1 MLIDSTYEEQFFE
14 LNLDITFPKAPCS
27 ILSLDVV
34 DVTGVHDV
42 NIEGRLH
49 KHALDENGKRKGV
62 TDAIK
67 QAQGNRNEDV
77 VTMTAKQQ
85 LKDKEGCQMEGEVK
99 LHKVPGNFHISSHD
113 IPNVVVNL
121 VREAYKIDFSHT
133 VNHLSF
139 GKKSDQVIIKKRYG
153 GHIDNELNGGDKT
166 QVIPFG

>member
-1 MLIDSTYEEQFFE
+1 
-14 LNLDITFPKAPCS
+14 
-27 ILSLDVV
+27 
-34 DVTGVHDV
+34 
-42 NIEGRLH
+42 
-49 KHALDENGKRKGV
+49 
-62 TDAIK
+62 
-67 QAQGNRNEDV
+67 
-77 VTMTAKQQ
+77 MTAKQQ

-166 QVIPFG
+166 QVIPFGQWMVNYYLDISEAEYTDITYTEKYVDEETG